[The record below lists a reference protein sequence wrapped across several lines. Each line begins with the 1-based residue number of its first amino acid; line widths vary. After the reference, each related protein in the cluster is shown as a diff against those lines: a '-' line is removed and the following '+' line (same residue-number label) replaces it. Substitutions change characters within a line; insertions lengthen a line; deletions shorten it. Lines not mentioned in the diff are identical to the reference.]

1 MLNLYNNG
9 LIAQPLVLN
18 PNPDKLEELVDIRY
32 WSLAGDFLRLS
43 GDGCGCEARVGI
55 RNTVAVMN
63 DRNRIALNET
73 SRATEEQL
81 ANNR

>member
-9 LIAQPLVLN
+9 LIARPVVLN
-18 PNPDKLEELVDIRY
+18 PNPDKPEELVDIRY
-32 WSLAGDFLRLS
+32 WSLARDFLRLS

-55 RNTVAVMN
+55 RNTVTVMN

-73 SRATEEQL
+73 SRATEERL
-81 ANNR
+81 TNNW

>member
-32 WSLAGDFLRLS
+32 WSLAGDFLRFS
-43 GDGCGCEARVGI
+43 GEGCGCEARVGI
-55 RNTVAVMN
+55 RKTVAVMKN
-63 DRNRIALNET
+63 RNPIALNET
-73 SRATEEQL
+73 SRATEERL
-81 ANNR
+81 TNN